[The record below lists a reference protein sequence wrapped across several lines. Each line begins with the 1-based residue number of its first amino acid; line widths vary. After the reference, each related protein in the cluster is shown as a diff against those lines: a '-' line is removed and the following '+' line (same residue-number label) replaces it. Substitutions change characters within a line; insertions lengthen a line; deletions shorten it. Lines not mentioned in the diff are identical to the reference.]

1 VHFFFCS
8 VWASDN
14 GNDDFYMC
22 FEVSFIAFVFQIGLG
37 LNCGSDLSVNSL
49 SPLSVNFLLHGF

>member
-1 VHFFFCS
+1 VH

-22 FEVSFIAFVFQIGLG
+22 FEVSFITFVFQIGLV
-37 LNCGSDLSVNSL
+37 LNCGSDLCVNSL
-49 SPLSVNFLLHGF
+49 FPLSVNFLLHGF